1 MNYTNVAVADLCFQ
15 MFAEVKDVDEL
26 LKMIRN
32 SSDLRDYIRFD
43 LNGDGDTKDIND
55 GQPESQPLIL
65 MNPA

>member
-1 MNYTNVAVADLCFQ
+1 

-26 LKMIRN
+26 LEMIRN

-43 LNGDGDTKDIND
+43 LNGDGDTKDIHD
-55 GQPESQPLIL
+55 GQPETQPLIL